1 MVIATAS
8 MHGPCI
14 HPGTKAENTNAY
26 IKCCENPLIHIIGHP
41 DDGRYP
47 VDFDALTD
55 AALATHTLLELNNNS
70 LDPDNFRLN
79 TWENDREMLLL
90 CKQKNVPIIIGSDA
104 HFYSRVGAHNFAEQ
118 LIKETDFPADLVM
131 NFYPEKIKSLL
142 EKKY

>member
-1 MVIATAS
+1 MTAATRLIS
-8 MHGPCI
+8 M
-14 HPGTKAENTNAY
+14 
-26 IKCCENPLIHIIGHP
+26 PLP
-41 DDGRYP
+41 M
-47 VDFDALTD
+47 
-55 AALATHTLLELNNNS
+55 LELNNNS

-118 LIKETDFPADLVM
+118 LIKETDFPAELVM